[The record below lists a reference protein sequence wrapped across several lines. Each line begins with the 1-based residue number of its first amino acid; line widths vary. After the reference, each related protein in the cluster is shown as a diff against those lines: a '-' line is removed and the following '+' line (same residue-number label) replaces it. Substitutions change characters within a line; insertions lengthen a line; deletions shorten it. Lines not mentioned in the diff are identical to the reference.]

1 MRKHFLAPIG
11 AGVLLGVSMI
21 AAAHAQQLAAPTTPP
36 DPPKFAAQGTPKF
49 VNPEDIWTYK
59 ALPAYHEPD
68 WVTKQFVSTGKLPPV
83 QDRLPK
89 EPLVFLASNMPDGIG
104 VYGDVMRHVIGGRP
118 QGWNYAAG
126 QIQGWGGID
135 IGMYECLT
143 RTAQDFE
150 INADKLAPLPNLAK
164 SWEWSPDG
172 HVLTMHLIEG
182 AKWSDGVP
190 FNADDVMF
198 YWLTDNIDDPE
209 RQAVATR
216 PLSPT
221 ASASARR
228 SKKVDDYTV
237 KWTFKEVRPTQY
249 LYNMAY
255 GGFCPLPAHILKPQH
270 PTYNPKNTYDQ
281 YTNAF
286 PPNYLNFPVMGA
298 WVPVEYRPDDIIV
311 LRRNPYYWKV
321 DSAGNQLPYL
331 DELQYKLSTWADRDV
346 QAVAGTG
353 DFSNLE
359 QAESFV
365 EALKKAADPK
375 APARLAFGARTI
387 GYSLLFNLSANGWGD
402 PDPRGEA
409 IRNLNRNLDFR
420 KAITYAIDRQHLGD
434 SLVKGPFTAIYPG
447 GLYAGTAYYDK
458 ASTVYL
464 PFSLESAK
472 AELKAAGLVDTDG
485 DGIVNFPKDTPGVG
499 GQDVS
504 VTLLNDADYETD
516 KSLAEGVVASMQ
528 AIGIRVILDT
538 VGGTNMTATQDSGKW
553 DWQVLRNGSELISVV
568 QGTTSLA
575 PTGPQTSPFHRAGTD
590 KTLDL
595 LPYEKQMVDV
605 VNQFIGTDDAAKRV
619 DLMKQYQK
627 LFTEN
632 VNEVG
637 LTQYPGALIINKR
650 FANIPA
656 GAPIFMFNWAED
668 NIIRERVYVPKDKQQ
683 AAYELHPDTLPGA
696 PGLGNGPVNG

>member
-1 MRKHFLAPIG
+1 MRRQLLAPIG
-11 AGVLLGVSMI
+11 AGLLLGAAMV
-21 AAAHAQQLAAPTTPP
+21 AAHAAGLAAPTTPP
-36 DPPKFAAQGTPKF
+36 DPPKFAAQGTPNF
-49 VNPEDIWTYK
+49 VNPDEIWTYK
-59 ALPAYHEPD
+59 ALPDYHEPE
-68 WVTKQFVSTGKLPPV
+68 WVTKQFVATGKLPAV
-83 QDRLPK
+83 KDRLPK
-89 EPLVFLASNMPDGIG
+89 EPMVMLASNMPDGTG

-126 QIQGWGGID
+126 QNQGWGGID

-150 INADKLAPLPNLAK
+150 IKADKLAPLPNLAK
-164 SWEWSPDG
+164 SWDWSADG

-182 AKWSDGVP
+182 AKWSDGAP

-198 YWLTDNIDDPE
+198 YWNDNIKD
-209 RQAVATR
+209 ASVK
-216 PLSPT
+216 PLNSTGPDSFGVGT
-221 ASASARR
+221 TLE
-228 SKKVDDYTV
+228 KVDDNTV
-237 KWTFKEVRPTQY
+237 KWTFKDVRPEQY
-249 LYNMAY
+249 LYTMAY

-270 PTYNPKNTYDQ
+270 PKYSKNTYDQ

-286 PPNYLNFPVMGA
+286 PPNYMNFPVMGA
-298 WVPVEYRPDDIIV
+298 WSPVEYRPDDIIV

-321 DSAGNQLPYL
+321 DSKGNQLPYL

-387 GYSLLFNLSANGWGD
+387 GYSIAMNLSANGWGT
-402 PDPRGEA
+402 PDARGLA
-409 IRNLNRNLDFR
+409 VRNLNRNLDFR

-458 ASTVYL
+458 ASTVYY

-472 AELKAAGLVDTDG
+472 AEIKAAGLVDTDG
-485 DGIVNFPKDTPGVG
+485 NGIVNFPKDVPGVG

-504 VTLLNDADYETD
+504 VTLLNNTDYQTD

-528 AIGIRVILDT
+528 AIGIRVILNA
-538 VGGTNMTATQDSGKW
+538 VGGTNMTATQNGGTW
-553 DWQVLRNGSELISVV
+553 DWQIVRNGSELISVV
-568 QGTTSLA
+568 QGTSSLA
-575 PTGPQTSPFHRAGTD
+575 PTGPQTSPFHRAASGGD
-590 KTLDL
+590 VDL

-605 VNQFIGTDDAAKRV
+605 VNQFIALSDAAKKV

-650 FANIPA
+650 FANIPP

-683 AAYELHPDTLPGA
+683 ASYELHPDTLPGA
-696 PGLGNGPVNG
+696 PGLGNGPVKD

>member
-1 MRKHFLAPIG
+1 MRRHLWAPLG
-11 AGVLLGVSMI
+11 ASLLLGASVL
-21 AAAHAQQLAAPTTPP
+21 AVHAQNLVAPTTPP
-36 DPPKFAAQGTPKF
+36 DPPKFAAQGTPNF
-49 VNPEDIWTYK
+49 VDPTDIWEYK
-59 ALPAYHEPD
+59 ALPSYSEPD
-68 WVTKQFVSTGKLPPV
+68 WVTKQFVSTGKLPAV
-83 QDRLPK
+83 KDRLPK
-89 EPLVFLASNMPDGIG
+89 EPLVFKSANMPDGIG

-150 INADKLAPLPNLAK
+150 IKADKLAPLPNLAK
-164 SWEWSPDG
+164 GWEWSADG

-198 YWLTDNIDDPE
+198 YWNDNIKDPN
-209 RQAVATR
+209 VK
-216 PLSPT
+216 PLNSTGPDSFGVGT
-221 ASASARR
+221 TLE
-228 SKKVDDYTV
+228 KVDDYTV

-249 LYNMAY
+249 LYTMAY

-270 PTYNPKNTYDQ
+270 PKYSKNTYDQ

-286 PPNYLNFPVMGA
+286 PPEYMNFPVMGA
-298 WVPVEYRPDDIIV
+298 WVPVEYRPDDIVV

-321 DSAGNQLPYL
+321 DDKGHQLPYL

-359 QAESFV
+359 QAESYV
-365 EALKKAADPK
+365 EALKRSADPK

-387 GYSLLFNLSANGWGD
+387 GYSLLFNLSANGWGE
-402 PDPRGEA
+402 PDPRGLA

-420 KAITYAIDRQHLGD
+420 KAISYAIDRQHLGE

-458 ASTVYL
+458 ASTVYY
-464 PFSLESAK
+464 PFSVASAK
-472 AELKAAGLVDTDG
+472 AELKKAGLVDTDG

-499 GQDVS
+499 GTNVE
-504 VTLLNDADYETD
+504 VTLLDNSDYQTD

-528 AIGIRVILDT
+528 AIGIRVILNP
-538 VGGTNMTATQDSGKW
+538 VGGTNMTATQNSGKW

-575 PTGPQTSPFHRAGTD
+575 PTGPQTSPFHRAASGGD
-590 KTLDL
+590 VDL

-605 VNQFIGTDDAAKRV
+605 VNQFIGTDDAAKRTQ
-619 DLMKQYQK
+619 LMKQYQK

-683 AAYELHPDTLPGA
+683 KFELHPDTLPGA
-696 PGLGNGPVNG
+696 PGKGNGPVNG